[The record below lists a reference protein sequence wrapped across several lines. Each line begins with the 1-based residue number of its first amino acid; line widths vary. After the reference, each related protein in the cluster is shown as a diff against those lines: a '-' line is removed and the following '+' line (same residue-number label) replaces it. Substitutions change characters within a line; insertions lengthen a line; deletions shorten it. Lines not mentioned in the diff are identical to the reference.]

1 MAILRRSSR
10 LVIGIWVFI
19 RTVGLVQA
27 KSAALKDRAG
37 KEEARRIGGPPLML
51 KCGVR
56 LRGLLNAR
64 RGGAL
69 GAFLGL
75 VAHLGALGQ
84 GLEALAQDR
93 AVMDEDGLGA
103 VVGRN
108 EPVAL
113 VVAKPLDCSSRH
125 ELPPLMC
132 CERGGFGKAT
142 TRALDT
148 TLPDIDPT

>member
-1 MAILRRSSR
+1 MKDS
-10 LVIGIWVFI
+10 G
-19 RTVGLVQA
+19 
-27 KSAALKDRAG
+27 SAACSARERARTPICAVPHTP
-37 KEEARRIGGPPLML
+37 KKRPANWRASYCSRAVL
-51 KCGVR
+51 R

-93 AVMDEDGLGA
+93 AVMDEDVLRA
-103 VVGRN
+103 VIGSD

-113 VVAKPLDCSSRH
+113 VVAEPLDCSSRH
-125 ELPPLMC
+125 LLPPLVVL
-132 CERGGFGKAT
+132 R
-142 TRALDT
+142 TRRLR
-148 TLPDIDPT
+148 